1 MTGIK
6 QSLSLFHK
14 FKSLTVVPLVIL
26 TLVFTMLLAGC
37 SSSKVLLTYSND
49 FVGNLNKENV
59 ASSNFITDLQ
69 NADFQTDTGIYSF
82 LKLIPNYL
90 QEFNSF
96 LISYQKEYPSNSP
109 QDLKDAVNDA
119 KEGTSNIIAGITM
132 MNTALTNQSN
142 EQLTAGENMV
152 TDGFNLMDQST
163 TEYNSYADT
172 TNANANSRNPNW
184 FLGFVIGTGLVWF
197 TIFVII
203 TPLSKYVTKR
213 RLANQTV
220 NGYQFQLGQEVTQVV
235 DKLATRDYILVG
247 VVTFA
252 LIGFIVGRTTGMF
265 FIGIS
270 WRRKDWPGMLSFI
283 GFSLLGSYLY

>member
-1 MTGIK
+1 MIGIK
-6 QSLSLFHK
+6 QSVSFFHK
-14 FKSLTVVPLVIL
+14 FRSLTVVPLITL
-26 TLVFTMLLAGC
+26 TLVFTLLLAGC

-203 TPLSKYVTKR
+203 TPLSKYVTKCVFR
-213 RLANQTV
+213 
-220 NGYQFQLGQEVTQVV
+220 
-235 DKLATRDYILVG
+235 
-247 VVTFA
+247 
-252 LIGFIVGRTTGMF
+252 
-265 FIGIS
+265 
-270 WRRKDWPGMLSFI
+270 
-283 GFSLLGSYLY
+283 